1 MDNLFWSNKRASDID
16 SKGVVAMNH
25 ILRQY
30 KNFRILPMLL
40 LYFFSFMIPI
50 LITLQ
55 VDAQQDEETVAIVIT
70 FEDGFATDSSKNK
83 INGTIVGNPETVDGI
98 VGKAMQFDGEGD
110 GIKFPDNE
118 HINTGGPYTDRTV
131 ATFFKCFDTSKTEK
145 QLIFQEGGLNKGLTV
160 YVQSGKVYVGG
171 WNRTNYNWDGSW
183 MSANIKSNRWHHV
196 ALVLRNTTNKVED
209 DKLEL
214 WLDGDLAD
222 TESGGQLYSH
232 TNDTSIGYVLQKTIY
247 HDGENEGTN
256 VDWFEGIIDE
266 VIVYNS
272 AFEDADFAKITQPL
286 SVEPNQKLTT
296 TWGSLKNSQSV
307 K

>member
-1 MDNLFWSNKRASDID
+1 MTQAIRLVKQHKLLSMTMFCLNCF
-16 SKGVVAMNH
+16 
-25 ILRQY
+25 ILT
-30 KNFRILPMLL
+30 ILLTP
-40 LYFFSFMIPI
+40 
-50 LITLQ
+50 Q
-55 VDAQQDEETVAIVIT
+55 VDAQRDEETVAIAIT
-70 FEDGFATDSSKNK
+70 FEDGFATDTSKNK
-83 INGTIVGNPETVDGI
+83 INGTIVGNPEAVDGI
-98 VGKAMQFDGEGD
+98 VGKAMEFDGEGD
-110 GIKFPDNE
+110 GIKFPDNDL
-118 HINTGGPYTDRTV
+118 INTGGPYTDRTV
-131 ATFFKCFDTSKTEK
+131 AAYFKCFDASKTEK

-160 YVQSGKVYVGG
+160 YVQNGNVYVGG

-196 ALVLRNTTNKVED
+196 ALVLRNTTDKVED

-214 WLDGDLAD
+214 WLDGNLAD

-256 VDWFEGIIDE
+256 IDWFEGVIDE

-272 AFEDADFAKITQPL
+272 AFEDSDFAEITQPL
-286 SVEPNQKLTT
+286 SVEPHQKLTT
-296 TWGSLKNSQSV
+296 TWGSLKNAQSV